1 MIIPMKSNDSQC
13 AIIRRYE
20 STQLAMILVFCILLS
35 ISTTDAETVQKK
47 KIERAESLIP
57 NPNRITNNDNNLK
70 QNLSISP
77 TPLKSIHD
85 NIVISV
91 ADDDDDDDNNVGKHD
106 HHLDNHSRSLLSSET
121 IVENILSDGSELI
134 DTSTNTTA
142 EAIVKATPILKL
154 IHDYLLVILLISVMF
169 SMGCGVTI
177 IEVWNH
183 LRRPTAVLVCIAAQ
197 FFLVPFIGYLIM
209 TLLELEVLHSTGLL
223 ILACCPGGVTSNIFT
238 FIADGDL
245 PLSITMTSV
254 ATIAALLL
262 MPLNVWLYGR
272 NLETNN
278 LVIPYMEMSITL
290 ILVTIPVILGMILN
304 WRLPKY
310 TPYITKIG
318 VFAGFGIICF
328 CQSLEVIIFPDIF
341 FGVPYRLY
349 TAVILLPAFSF
360 MAGYVFARVFRLNNK
375 ICRTIGIE
383 IGIKN
388 VGSALT
394 IISLSFTLQQ
404 LKKAWVFP
412 FLYAFSSFMVIFAV
426 TIGYKMAKRLATNQL
441 HKGFHTVDT
450 IEKCSIKDE
459 NANRIINVDEMN
471 IAKERLLLN
480 EQNVRQFQLMSNN

>member
-1 MIIPMKSNDSQC
+1 SILQSSSSSII
-13 AIIRRYE
+13 
-20 STQLAMILVFCILLS
+20 
-35 ISTTDAETVQKK
+35 
-47 KIERAESLIP
+47 
-57 NPNRITNNDNNLK
+57 
-70 QNLSISP
+70 
-77 TPLKSIHD
+77 
-85 NIVISV
+85 
-91 ADDDDDDDNNVGKHD
+91 
-106 HHLDNHSRSLLSSET
+106 
-121 IVENILSDGSELI
+121 ENIITDGTELFN
-134 DTSTNTTA
+134 TSTNTTA
-142 EAIVKATPILKL
+142 KIIVKATPLLKL

-177 IEVWNH
+177 FEVWNH

-197 FFLVPFIGYLIM
+197 FFLVPFIGYLII

-238 FIADGDL
+238 FLADGDL

-290 ILVTIPVILGMILN
+290 ILVTIPVIIGMIIN

-360 MAGYVFARVFRLNNK
+360 MAGYIFAKIFRLDNK

-412 FLYAFSSFMVIFAV
+412 FLYAFSSFLVIFAV
-426 TIGYKMAKRLATNQL
+426 TIGYKMIKRLAFNQL
-441 HKGFHTVDT
+441 HKDFQQVNQTT
-450 IEKCSIKDE
+450 NEKFKKNINNDE
-459 NANRIINVDEMN
+459 NDNRIINVNDDDEMN
-471 IAKERLLLN
+471 IIKERLLLVN
-480 EQNVRQFQLMSNN
+480 EQNVKQFQIINQR